1 MADDE
6 TIDGRPAATPGPGQP
21 PGAFGGVRW
30 LGPTPP
36 WVPAE
41 RPGIRVVV
49 DNDFAGDPDDLVQLA
64 HHLLS
69 PSVDLRAVISSHL
82 RPGDPFDPG
91 PRSALH
97 GAERLAGLAEVLRVD
112 LSDVLVVGSELGLDD
127 ERAPRP
133 SAGVD
138 RIVTE
143 ARRTDTDQP
152 LFVACG
158 GGLTEVASALLLAPD
173 IADRMTVVWIGG
185 AEDPALAA
193 PPPGNP
199 TPEYNLGIDLMAAR
213 VVLASGV
220 PLWQVPRSTYRQ
232 ALVSTA
238 ELRDRI
244 GGAGAL
250 GAYLH
255 GQVVAVLDLVAGL
268 AGGRRET
275 YVLGDQPLVLLT
287 ALQTVFEP
295 DPGSC
300 ESVERPAPRIGP
312 DGGFVAD
319 PAGRPIRVFTRLDT
333 RLMFED
339 LYLKLTAHERW
350 ASGAAGG

>member
-1 MADDE
+1 MSGSFG
-6 TIDGRPAATPGPGQP
+6 TTPGSPVTHPARPRVGSSH
-21 PGAFGGVRW
+21 W

-36 WVPAE
+36 WALDEPRGV
-41 RPGIRVVV
+41 RVII

-69 PSVDLRAVISSHL
+69 ASVEVRAVISSHL

-91 PRSALH
+91 PRSAEN
-97 GAERLAGLAEVLRVD
+97 GAHRVTGLAAMMRVD
-112 LSDVLVVGSELGLDD
+112 LSDVLVVGAEEGLDD
-127 ERAPRP
+127 ELAPRS

-138 RIVTE
+138 RIVAE
-143 ARRTDTDQP
+143 ARRTDTEQP

-185 AEDPALAA
+185 AEDPELAA

-199 TPEYNLGIDLMAAR
+199 TPEYNLGIDLVAAR
-213 VVLASGV
+213 VVLASRV

-232 ALVSTA
+232 ALVSAA
-238 ELRDRI
+238 EIRTRI
-244 GGAGAL
+244 GGAGRL
-250 GAYLH
+250 GAYLEREV
-255 GQVVAVLDLVAGL
+255 GAVLDMVVRPL
-268 AGGRRET
+268 GGRRET

-300 ESVERPAPRIGP
+300 ESVNRPAPRVGP
-312 DGGFVAD
+312 DGAFVPD
-319 PAGRPIRVFTRLDT
+319 PDGRPVRVFTRLDT

-339 LYLKLTAHERW
+339 LYLKLAEHARW
-350 ASGAAGG
+350 DAGCD